1 MQALLQP
8 SPSNASHTQTLAD
21 RKRGAALKLPD
32 REVTGQRGEA
42 EVDLCNCQ
50 AGRLACGQGTEFN
63 HPCHGPPQSRRI
75 LPAATFPGL
84 VPCQAL

>member
-1 MQALLQP
+1 MQALLNCRP
-8 SPSNASHTQTLAD
+8 ATPHAN
-21 RKRGAALKLPD
+21 

-63 HPCHGPPQSRRI
+63 HPCHGPPRSRRI

-84 VPCQAL
+84 VPCQAPGEVDTVSIQ